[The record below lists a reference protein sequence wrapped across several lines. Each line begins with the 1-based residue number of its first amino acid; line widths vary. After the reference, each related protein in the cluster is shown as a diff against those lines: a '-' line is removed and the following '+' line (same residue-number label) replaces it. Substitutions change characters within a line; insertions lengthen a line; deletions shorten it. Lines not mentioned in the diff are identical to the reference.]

1 MTDDKEEREE
11 RILRLTEEEFLV
23 YRDGAWDEYG
33 SKILLKI
40 MSRNWFDLELA
51 PKHTDEEY
59 DHIKEC
65 YDHVYDDW
73 KVSRNAFEAR
83 IIELEADYA
92 KLINHTDPDYVIGL
106 QLRIKELGG

>member
-1 MTDDKEEREE
+1 MTDKEEREE

-59 DHIKEC
+59 DEVWARLNSCQLEWARLKL
-65 YDHVYDDW
+65 
-73 KVSRNAFEAR
+73 RNALSQMTFSRREGDR
-83 IIELEADYA
+83 
-92 KLINHTDPDYVIGL
+92 
-106 QLRIKELGG
+106 